1 MEFRQIQ
8 LTVTVNTCVIIVD
21 CESGFFVVKR
31 VNSQSITEAS
41 MVYQL
46 ASTVTLIQSHNVM

>member
-46 ASTVTLIQSHNVM
+46 SLPLLLLYNLTM